1 MINNY
6 LLDHNKYM
14 KKFFKD
20 NYLLII
26 FLLILSVI
34 SLFNMLNAK
43 LISPTYNKAFIKQL
57 IWFIIGFIILLLC
70 QKLKFKKLFKYS
82 FYFYLF
88 TIILLILVLFL
99 GSDVNGAKCW
109 LNIFGITFQPS
120 ELAKLSLSL
129 YLVSIA
135 TNTKLKTFKDELKII
150 LKLLFLTLIPSIL
163 VFLEPDTGAIIN
175 FLIIL
180 FVVILSLKLNKW
192 WYITGFGLLILGI
205 SSFFVLYFFFQDTL
219 IKLIGTSFF
228 YRMDRLINFAQGNS
242 YQLENALITIG
253 ASSFFGVGLNKILLY
268 IPEAPTDFFF
278 AFSIGNYGV
287 FSAIIICLSF
297 ITIDLFLIY
306 KINKNKSKSIKTFAY
321 TYIAIFIFHQI
332 YNISMNLGLLPIM
345 GIPLPFLS
353 YGGTNTLINF
363 LFLGIILNLLTKKET
378 I

>member
-1 MINNY
+1 MIKIY
-6 LLDHNKYM
+6 YLDHNKYM
-14 KKFFKD
+14 KKFFK
-20 NYLLII
+20 NNLLLII
-26 FLLILSVI
+26 FLLILSII
-34 SLFNMLNAK
+34 SLLNMFNAK
-43 LISPTYNKAFIKQL
+43 LISPTYNNAFIKQL

-82 FYFYLF
+82 LYFYLF

-109 LNIFGITFQPS
+109 LNILGFSFQPS

-129 YLVSIA
+129 YLVNIA
-135 TNTKLKTFKDELKII
+135 SNTKIKTFKDELKII
-150 LKLLFLTLIPSIL
+150 FKLLFLTLIPSIL

-180 FVVILSLKLNKW
+180 LVVI
-192 WYITGFGLLILGI
+192 GLLILGV

-278 AFSIGNYGV
+278 AFSIGNYGI

-297 ITIDLFLIY
+297 IIIDLFLIY

-363 LFLGIILNLLTKKET
+363 LFLGIILNLC